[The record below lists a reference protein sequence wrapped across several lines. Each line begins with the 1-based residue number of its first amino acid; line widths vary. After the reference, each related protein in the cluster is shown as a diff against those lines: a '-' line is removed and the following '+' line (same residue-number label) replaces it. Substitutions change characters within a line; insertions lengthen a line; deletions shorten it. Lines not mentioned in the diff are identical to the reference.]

1 APHAIPQTLPETL
14 LLAAE
19 IAEKVQHL
27 ALVNKEQK
35 TDIDSLKNLFQVGML
50 PVQFCK
56 QLNGVNINQANLC
69 LQERHFLYDA
79 EKDIYKPHVW
89 RVHAYTRDKYLTK
102 SPYITATETVQ
113 RQCYRIVL
121 LKKRS
126 FMAISSISK
135 KQATDEERLER
146 SIHPRQILS
155 SYIRN
160 NDE

>member
-1 APHAIPQTLPETL
+1 M
-14 LLAAE
+14 
-19 IAEKVQHL
+19 
-27 ALVNKEQK
+27 VNKEQK